1 MGFSVGVGMLKLSF
15 FLSLISSGGG
25 PWHTATNKN
34 KNTSSSSSSSNHQVQ
49 VGKFPPTCS
58 RIECPEYS
66 VVEAGNGYEIR
77 RYNSSVWISTP
88 PIPDISLVQ
97 ATRTAFFLLF
107 DYIQGKN
114 ERGITIEMTGPVIS
128 EVLPSDGPFCES
140 SFTVS
145 FYVPKKNQADPPA
158 SPEGLHVQR
167 WKPTY
172 VAVKQFSGFV
182 SDYDVG
188 VEAAALQAS
197 LSGTTWEDAIAKSH
211 KDHSTTAAVSKADY
225 IVAQYNSPFEFDHR
239 VNEIWFPFD
248 M

>member
-1 MGFSVGVGMLKLSF
+1 MGSAVGWGMLKLSF
-15 FLSLISSGGG
+15 LLSLISTGGG
-25 PWHTATNKN
+25 PWPSSTKS
-34 KNTSSSSSSSNHQVQ
+34 NTSTSSTSNVL
-49 VGKFPPTCS
+49 VKFPPTCT

-66 VVEAGNGYEIR
+66 VVESGNGYEIR
-77 RYNSSVWISTP
+77 TYNSSVWISTP

-114 ERGITIEMTGPVIS
+114 EYGITIEMTGPVIS

-140 SFTVS
+140 SFKVS
-145 FYVPKKNQADPPA
+145 FYVPKKNQGDPPA

-167 WKPTY
+167 WNPTY
-172 VAVKQFSGFV
+172 VAVRQFSGFV

-197 LSGTTWEDAIAKSH
+197 LSGTTWAEAIAESQ
-211 KDHSTTAAVSKADY
+211 KDHSKAAVEY
-225 IVAQYNSPFEFDHR
+225 IVAQYNSPFEFEGR
-239 VNEIWFPFD
+239 VNEIWFPFH